1 MAINIL
7 CVIYIKGVMD
17 TLVLVSIVTII
28 IAIVVLIHFNPP
40 KTYNIDMFHD
50 GIIRNNSFDVY
61 LINMGKNVD
70 RLNNFV
76 EQYKKSDLS
85 FKSMYRYEAIDGRTV
100 KIKDYVSPRAY
111 LEIMSAEKTGTR
123 TKHYQLTPGGVGCYL
138 SHQNVMKIVAES
150 NKEFAVVFEDDCTI
164 DSHIYEKLTDVMLEI
179 PSDWDIL
186 LLGCHCIRCL
196 KYEKYA
202 DIDRFFQTHGYVIHN
217 KSAAKIYDHL
227 SKMQI
232 EAQIDTVLSNMIKEG
247 IIKVYCLNNWLV
259 QQDSSFATTIQ
270 LPIDNN
276 SGEDPYGFLTN

>member
-1 MAINIL
+1 MSFSFKGDMDIL
-7 CVIYIKGVMD
+7 I
-17 TLVLVSIVTII
+17 LVSTITIVITV
-28 IAIVVLIHFNPP
+28 VVLIHFNAP
-40 KTYNIDMFHD
+40 TRSYTVDMFHD
-50 GIIRNNSFDVY
+50 GVITGDSFDVY

-111 LEIMSAEKTGTR
+111 AEIMRAEKTGTR

-138 SHQNVMKIVAES
+138 SHQNVMKIVSES
-150 NKEFAVVFEDDCTI
+150 KNEFAIIFEDDCII
-164 DSHIYEKLTDVMLEI
+164 DAHIYEKMTDIMHEI

-196 KYEKYA
+196 KYEKYT
-202 DIDRFFQTHGYVIHN
+202 DIDRFFQTHGYVINN

-232 EAQIDTVLSNMIKEG
+232 EAQIDTVLSNMIKQG
-247 IIKVYCLNNWLV
+247 LIKVYCLNNMLV
-259 QQDSSFATTIQ
+259 HQDSSFATTIQ
-270 LPIDNN
+270 VPIDYK
-276 SGEDPYGFLTN
+276 SGEDPYDILAH